1 MSHGE
6 ETQPGATS
14 GKRLIARTLETWQPR
29 TDRRLSPDD
38 AVEIQTNMVGFVRL
52 LLAWIAAEGRN
63 VTTDHP
69 TKRAA

>member
-1 MSHGE
+1 MSDSE

-14 GKRLIARTLETWQPR
+14 GQRLVARTLETWQPR

-63 VTTDHP
+63 VITDR
-69 TKRAA
+69 TGRRAA